1 MIPIQELLS
10 RMRWD
15 PAFKHAEIVVGY
27 YDRVDKRIVR
37 VSLARIEF
45 ARDGHSSFEAIAP
58 DGSVHAVPYH
68 RVREVYRDGELI
80 WHRPA
85 PPLPHHH

>member
-15 PAFKHAEIVVGY
+15 REFGQAEFIIGY
-27 YDRVDKRIVR
+27 YDRVDKQIVK
-37 VSLARIEF
+37 VPLARTTF
-45 ARDGHSSFEAIAP
+45 DPGSHSSFEAIES

-80 WHRPA
+80 WRRSE